1 MKLNPDFL
9 SHSLDG
15 EAVLVPTAQAEFHGP
30 VQGNRTL
37 AVILECLQNDVTEQ
51 DIVDALAAR
60 YFCVPPPL
68 SRSRRGHSRARGHG
82 GAVSVFCPPP
92 GPCACAGRLSAGQ
105 GSCAPAQGERR
116 AARGQTVQKEKVSAH
131 GAERL

>member
-15 EAVLVPTAQAEFHGP
+15 EAVLVPTAQAEFHGL

-37 AVILECLQNDVTEQ
+37 AVILECLQNDVTEE

-60 YFCVPPPL
+60 F
-68 SRSRRGHSRARGHG
+68 RGDRALMRADVREAIEKLRGI
-82 GAVSVFCPPP
+82 GAVD
-92 GPCACAGRLSAGQ
+92 G
-105 GSCAPAQGERR
+105 
-116 AARGQTVQKEKVSAH
+116 
-131 GAERL
+131 